1 MPGNGWTIFIRRSLG
16 GVRFAAAPGAS
27 AGGVC
32 AAPRAT
38 STSPSTGA
46 TMWVFVWFAVC
57 SPSLEKREDGKK
69 KEVRKMGRL
78 FGRWVGGAVG
88 EFKSAVICH

>member
-1 MPGNGWTIFIRRSLG
+1 
-16 GVRFAAAPGAS
+16 
-27 AGGVC
+27 
-32 AAPRAT
+32 
-38 STSPSTGA
+38 
-46 TMWVFVWFAVC
+46 MWVFVWFAVC